1 MENNL
6 FTSARVNVESVLDF
20 LKENPNM
27 PASFL
32 EKGLGYGLTL
42 RQGDEITLSNHIV
55 VCSMGK
61 SLITEE
67 GTFDKCY
74 LAIEVTVKTS
84 SGAQITGDLPAASFV
99 RTGRKYATLEEESK
113 NSPNLRGL
121 DLYEALLK
129 ELKLSKEV
137 EAFNRA
143 LTLRESALTKL
154 KKLCG
159 KTLKV
164 VAAKTAYRLRFKPVA
179 DRPEG
184 YGDQAKDWE
193 KISILFFEDTTAPV
207 SAKPE
212 E

>member
-6 FTSARVNVESVLDF
+6 LSSARVNVNSVIDF
-20 LKENPNM
+20 LKENENM
-27 PASFL
+27 SASFL

-42 RQGDEITLSNHIV
+42 RQGDEITISDHIV

-61 SLITEE
+61 SIIKED

-74 LAIEVTVKTS
+74 LSIEVTVKTA
-84 SGAQITGDLPAASFV
+84 SGVEVTGDLPAASFV
-99 RTGRKYATLEEESK
+99 RAGRKYATLEEESK
-113 NSPNLRGL
+113 GLPNLRGL
-121 DLYEALLK
+121 DLYEAFLK

-137 EAFNRA
+137 EAFNRS
-143 LTLRESALTKL
+143 LTLREAALTKL

-164 VAAKTAYRLRFKPVA
+164 VAAKPAYRLRFKPVD

-184 YGDQAKDWE
+184 YGSNAKDWE
-193 KISILFFEDTTAPV
+193 KVNILFFEDVTPA
-207 SAKPE
+207 SEA
-212 E
+212 